1 MAEYTDTLG
10 LIKPGQQDRY
20 TVADMNENSDIL
32 DTAIAELTGAV
43 SAIREALGGISVIR
57 TDQAA
62 YDSEEHSSDILYL
75 CADTGHIYL
84 GDTQMG
90 GGGGGF
96 TVGAA
101 VLRITGAVGTAGNA
115 EEAT

>member
-20 TVADMNENSDIL
+20 TIASMNENSDIL
-32 DTAIAELTGAV
+32 DTAVRALQA
-43 SAIREALGGISVIR
+43 ALGGASVII

-62 YDSEEHSSDILYL
+62 YDSGEHSPAGIYL

-90 GGGGGF
+90 GGGG
-96 TVGAA
+96 AA
-101 VLRITGAVGTAGNA
+101 GGSLVWVLSGAVGTAGNA
-115 EEAT
+115 EEV